1 MYRIL
6 LTMKRRMMD
15 SLNSHVREYVSQ
27 LSKGH
32 IQKAYRGILS
42 FMSDTKT
49 YLEHQYPD
57 YTASAVYPGYMD
69 MTYFA
74 FTPSTLKQKKLKI
87 AIVFLHPECRLEVWL
102 AGVNRQIQAEYIRRL
117 STKDIGRLTLS
128 QVGPGVDSII
138 ASRIIEQPD
147 FDNLDELQ
155 KQVEV
160 KTMQFIKD
168 IEALLA

>member
-1 MYRIL
+1 
-6 LTMKRRMMD
+6 MMD

-74 FTPSTLKQKKLKI
+74 FTPSSLKDKRLKI
-87 AIVFLHPECRLEVWL
+87 AIAFLHPECRLEVWL
-102 AGVNRQIQAEYIRRL
+102 AGVNRQIQADYIRL
-117 STKDIGRLTLS
+117 LGNKDIGRFTLS
-128 QVGPGVDSII
+128 QVGPGVDSVI
-138 ASRIIEQPD
+138 ATRIVEQPD
-147 FDNLDELQ
+147 FDNPDELR
-155 KQVEV
+155 KQVEAT
-160 KTMQFIKD
+160 TMQFIKD
-168 IEALLA
+168 IETLLE

>member
-138 ASRIIEQPD
+138 ASRIVEKPD
-147 FDNLDELQ
+147 FDNRDVLQ